1 MLLNPDKWDSSF
13 YFFLKS
19 FYFQDIFGYLK
30 FYIMGRANCKNISGI
45 GFEKLIINII
55 TFSMVINYCF
65 AQEHYHPG
73 YVVNNNGDTV
83 SGFINYQNWNINPD
97 KIFFKE
103 RDTTTEIVFTPL
115 DIQSFFVADEYYVS
129 ATVTIDTAARKLNDL
144 SYSSLPETKTGTVFL
159 LSLIRGSKSLY
170 FLKSALYNENF
181 YILNDNNEFE
191 LLVYVRYF
199 MDIDRRSKT
208 VVLENET
215 YKGRLI
221 LYLSDCPNIL
231 KKANVVNY
239 SAVSLLNLFSYYYE
253 CSDKEIKY
261 IKKSDKI
268 KISTG
273 VITGIAQTKLQ
284 FSGDLHEDLVNADF
298 PASTDFTLG
307 LNLEII
313 LLRSL
318 GKWSLYNE
326 LQYMGYKVE
335 WEYMDFHNEN
345 YYTET
350 LNKLG
355 FGYIKL
361 NNLIRY
367 KFFSK
372 KFDLFLNG
380 GLSNGLI
387 ISSTNYQ
394 LKKELF
400 YSVYKETGGL
410 VLKDLKNIETAFCF
424 GTGCMYKRFSGEV
437 RFEYG
442 NGISPFSDL
451 GSSTTKWYFLLGYR
465 F

>member
-1 MLLNPDKWDSSF
+1 MLVCL
-13 YFFLKS
+13 
-19 FYFQDIFGYLK
+19 
-30 FYIMGRANCKNISGI
+30 
-45 GFEKLIINII
+45 
-55 TFSMVINYCF
+55 FSLSAF
-65 AQEHYHPG
+65 AQENYHPG
-73 YVVNNNGDTV
+73 YIVNNNADTV
-83 SGFINYQNWNINPD
+83 SGFIDYQNWNINPD

-103 RDTTTEIVFTPL
+103 SDSAIELVFTPL
-115 DIQSFFVADEYYVS
+115 EIKSFFVADECYVT
-129 ATVTIDTAARKLNDL
+129 ATVIIDTASRKLNDL

-159 LSLIRGSKSLY
+159 LTLIRGSKSLF

-181 YILNDNNEFE
+181 YILNDSNEFE
-191 LLVYVRYF
+191 ALVYSRYL
-199 MDIDRRSKT
+199 MDIKRGTKT
-208 VVLENET
+208 VLLENET
-215 YKGRLI
+215 YKGQLI
-221 LYLSDCPNIL
+221 LYLGDCGDIL
-231 KKANVVNY
+231 RKANAVKY
-239 SAVSLLNLFSYYYE
+239 TTVSLLNLFSYYYE
-253 CSDKEIKY
+253 CTEKEAKY

-273 VITGIAQTKLQ
+273 VITGIAQTMLH

-318 GKWSLYNE
+318 GKWSIYNE

-350 LNKLG
+350 LNKLS
-355 FGYIKL
+355 FGYLKL
-361 NNLIRY
+361 NNFIRY

-400 YSVYKETGGL
+400 YSMYKETGGL
-410 VLKDLKNIETAFCF
+410 VLKDLKNIETAFCI

-451 GSSTTKWYFLLGYR
+451 GSSTKKLYFLLGYR